1 MCEQL
6 TSGCYQKDGSLSN
19 PSPDFT
25 PSREENGDETGR
37 KKIDV
42 ERERKRR
49 KGDWRLG
56 KGTGN

>member
-1 MCEQL
+1 LLPERWESVEAITRLQ
-6 TSGCYQKDGSLSN
+6 
-19 PSPDFT
+19 
-25 PSREENGDETGR
+25 EENGDETGR
-37 KKIDV
+37 KKKDV

>member
-1 MCEQL
+1 MTRLQ
-6 TSGCYQKDGSLSN
+6 
-19 PSPDFT
+19 
-25 PSREENGDETGR
+25 EENGDETGR

-42 ERERKRR
+42 ERERKGR